1 MIVNL
6 HFHGHRPIYFPVRP
20 GLLGCH
26 KACPWW
32 VDRHPVT
39 WAPLLFSFSH
49 QQSLKKTI
57 LFMATYCQVGS
68 ASQKSLL
75 NRHYINMITITATM
89 FTGTVR
95 MQILLGIKKLVVMS
109 SLLKTNITVSLHMF
123 KNVFSSTSENI
134 RSSLYR
140 NLISSVWDWGEFC
153 DLH

>member
-1 MIVNL
+1 
-6 HFHGHRPIYFPVRP
+6 
-20 GLLGCH
+20 
-26 KACPWW
+26 
-32 VDRHPVT
+32 
-39 WAPLLFSFSH
+39 
-49 QQSLKKTI
+49 
-57 LFMATYCQVGS
+57 MATYCQVGS

-123 KNVFSSTSENI
+123 KNVFSNTSENI

-140 NLISSVWDWGEFC
+140 NLISSVWD
-153 DLH
+153 